1 MSRVTTCL
9 VLVLL
14 LALEPSPSAPVA
26 GADSEPQAEFT
37 TRELRPF
44 LESYCLKC
52 HGGEKPK
59 GGLTLTSWRDAK
71 DLMAQP
77 VQLSAVIQRLKDGSM
92 PPEGKPQPPGPERAK
107 IVAALQQ
114 IQAKAKASPGR
125 VTVRRLNRTEYNNT
139 VRDLLGIDFHP
150 ADDFP
155 GDEVGYG
162 FDHIGDV
169 LALSPLLL
177 EKYLKAAERI
187 TREGLTPPQPI
198 KPAVRRVLPRE
209 FRAEPPGMRLGRD
222 GRFRMLEAGELRAA
236 LDAPLAGKY
245 RLKVQAMSE
254 PAGDEKARF
263 SVLLDGKPLGTHV
276 VAQEQGQRFQHEV
289 DLTAGKHSMQ
299 VVFENPFKAPPPGG
313 AVRRLGIAFVEI
325 EGPHGLP
332 PPTPPA
338 AYQRLFAH
346 RPGAGLPPREAAR
359 RIITPLAERAY
370 RRPVQAV
377 EIEKLLRLFDQSQAD
392 QEPFE
397 ESVRFMVQGL
407 LLSPHFLF
415 RIEGDADAAGP
426 DREALGSFALAS
438 RLSYF
443 LWSSMPDDELFKLAR
458 ANRLQETGVLAEQV
472 QRMLRD
478 PKASALTDNFAGQW
492 LQLRSLAVLS
502 PDPGRFPEFDDELRQ
517 ALARETELF
526 FQHMLTEGRPLA
538 EFLTADYT
546 FLNERLA
553 RHYGIP
559 DVRGPEFRLV
569 RLSTEQRGGLLTQG
583 SILTVTSNPTRTS
596 PVKRGKWIL
605 ENLLAAPPPPPPPG
619 VGDLAEDDKA
629 VLTGSL
635 RQRMELHR
643 RDPTCATCHA
653 RLDPLGF
660 ALENY
665 DAIGRWRTQDGKFK
679 IDPAGSL
686 PDGQTFKNAADL
698 RVVLAGRLEDFR
710 RCVAEKLL
718 TYALGRGLEAAD
730 RPHVLRVAE
739 AGRQRGDRLVDLIVA
754 VVQAEPFRFRQVEK
768 R

>member
-1 MSRVTTCL
+1 MTRGLTFSMLLFL
-9 VLVLL
+9 VVLK
-14 LALEPSPSAPVA
+14 PSPSTSFTGP
-26 GADSEPQAEFT
+26 GSEPLEEFT

-44 LESYCLKC
+44 LETYCLKC

-59 GGLTLTSWRDAK
+59 GGLSLTGWREGKDLTSAS
-71 DLMAQP
+71 A
-77 VQLSAVIQRLKDGSM
+77 QLSAVLERLKDGSM
-92 PPEGKPQPPGPERAK
+92 PPAGKPQPPAAERAR

-114 IQAKAKASPGR
+114 LQAQAKAGPGR
-125 VTVRRLNRTEYNNT
+125 VTVRRLNRAEYNNT
-139 VRDLLGIDFHP
+139 VRDLLGIDFRP

-169 LALSPLLL
+169 LSVSPLLM

-187 TREGLTPPQPI
+187 AREGLTPPPPL
-198 KPAVRRVLPRE
+198 KPAVQRVLPRE
-209 FRAEPPGMRLGRD
+209 FKAEPPSMRLGRD
-222 GRFRMLEAGELRAA
+222 GRFRMIDAGELRATF
-236 LDAPLAGKY
+236 DAAMPGKY

-254 PAGDEKARF
+254 PAGDEEPRLAF
-263 SVLLDGKPLGTHV
+263 ILDGKRLGTHV
-276 VAQEQGQRFQHEV
+276 VTEAQGQRFQHEV
-289 DLTAGKHSMQ
+289 ELSSGKHTLGI
-299 VVFENPFKAPPPGG
+299 VFENPFKAPPPGG
-313 AVRRLGIAFVEI
+313 GVRRLGIAYVEI
-325 EGPHGLP
+325 EGPHDLP
-332 PPTPPA
+332 PPPPPPA
-338 AYQRLFAH
+338 YLRLFSH
-346 RPGAGLPPREAAR
+346 RPGPDLAPREAAR
-359 RIITPLAERAY
+359 RIITPLAERAF
-370 RRPVQAV
+370 RRPVQPE
-377 EIEKLLRLFDQSQAD
+377 EIEKLLKLFDQSQAD
-392 QEPFE
+392 QEGFE

-407 LLSPHFLF
+407 LVSPHFLF
-415 RIEGDADAAGP
+415 RIEGTAEAADP
-426 DREALGSFALAS
+426 NREVLGSFALAS

-443 LWSSMPDDELFKLAR
+443 LWSSMPDEELFKLAR
-458 ANRLQETGVLAEQV
+458 ANRLQEAKVLAEQV
-472 QRMLRD
+472 QRMLGD
-478 PKASALTDNFAGQW
+478 PKAAALTENFAGQW

-502 PDPGRFPEFDDELRQ
+502 PDPGRFPEFDDELRR

-526 FQHMLTEGRPLA
+526 FQHLLMQGRPLV

-569 RLSTEQRGGLLTQG
+569 RLTTDQRGGLLTQG

-619 VGDLAEDDKA
+619 VGDLAEDDQA

-635 RQRMELHR
+635 RQRLELHR

-665 DAIGRWRTQDGKFK
+665 DAIGRWRTQDGSFP

-686 PDGQTFKNAADL
+686 PDGQTFKNAAEL
-698 RVVLAGRLEDFR
+698 KGVLAGRLDDFR
-710 RCVAEKLL
+710 RCLAEKLL
-718 TYALGRGLEAAD
+718 TYALGRGLEPAD
-730 RPHVLRVAE
+730 RPQVLRIAE
-739 AGRQRGDRLVDLIVA
+739 TARQRGDRLVDLIVA
-754 VVQAEPFRFRQVEK
+754 VVQSEPFRYREAEK